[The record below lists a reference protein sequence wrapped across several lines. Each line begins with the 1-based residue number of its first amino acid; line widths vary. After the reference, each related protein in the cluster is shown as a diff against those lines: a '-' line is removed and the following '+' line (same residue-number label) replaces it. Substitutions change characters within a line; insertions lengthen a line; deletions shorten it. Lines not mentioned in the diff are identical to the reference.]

1 MWRMMAARRART
13 MPPERRKGRPDASP
27 LALSQHSGGWVA
39 VRGAGRLHP
48 EVPLLAVSP
57 SLGVMGSSAP
67 KMQGFLKMFKT
78 ENQQVLA
85 GSALICLA
93 GTVFY
98 GIFNA
103 SG

>member
-1 MWRMMAARRART
+1 
-13 MPPERRKGRPDASP
+13 
-27 LALSQHSGGWVA
+27 
-39 VRGAGRLHP
+39 
-48 EVPLLAVSP
+48 
-57 SLGVMGSSAP
+57 MGSSAP
-67 KMQGFLKMFKT
+67 EMQGFLKMFKT

-85 GSALICLA
+85 GTALICLA

>member
-1 MWRMMAARRART
+1 MPCPPSGAKAAL
-13 MPPERRKGRPDASP
+13 MPHLSRPP
-27 LALSQHSGGWVA
+27 NILVGGWLY
-39 VRGAGRLHP
+39 GAPGAYP

-67 KMQGFLKMFKT
+67 EMQGFLKMFKT